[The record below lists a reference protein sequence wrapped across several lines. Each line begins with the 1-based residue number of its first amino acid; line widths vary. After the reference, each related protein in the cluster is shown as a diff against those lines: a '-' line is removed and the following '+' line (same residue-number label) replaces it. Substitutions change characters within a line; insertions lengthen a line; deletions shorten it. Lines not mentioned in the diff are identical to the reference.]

1 MPGAS
6 DASAHGPADAAQ
18 PPPAQPPDAPE
29 PALTGTLLA
38 ATPTAGRRWTD
49 LRKRLISAAVLAPLA
64 IACLWFGAQAWMS
77 LVAVAAGGLA
87 IEWVRLCG
95 RRAAAG
101 AGLGVPVAVFAAG
114 AAAVREQP
122 GAALLVLLAGAV
134 AVWVLAVRLPGPR
147 RAPRSLAAGVPYVG
161 LAAVALIWLRA
172 DPAVGRGNTLFLL
185 LVVWASDIGAY
196 AFGRLIG
203 GPLLAPAISP
213 AKTWAGAAGGLLVA
227 IVTGW
232 MVAWAAAGPPHPARL
247 ALVAG
252 GLAIAAQAG
261 DLLES
266 YVKRRFGV
274 KDSGRLIPGH
284 GGLLDRLDG
293 VLTAAPAAA
302 LLALLLGRGVNLW
315 Q

>member
-1 MPGAS
+1 MPRASGAS
-6 DASAHGPADAAQ
+6 ARGPADAARA
-18 PPPAQPPDAPE
+18 PAVPE
-29 PALTGTLLA
+29 PTLTGTLLA
-38 ATPTAGRRWTD
+38 TTPTAGRRWTD

-77 LVAVAAGGLA
+77 LIAVAAGGLA
-87 IEWVRLCG
+87 IEWVQLCG

-101 AGLGVPVAVFAAG
+101 AGLGVPLAVFAAG
-114 AAAVREQP
+114 AVAVREQP

-134 AVWVLAVRLPGPR
+134 MVWVLAVRLPGPR

-172 DPAVGRGNTLFLL
+172 DPAAGRANTLFLL

-196 AFGRLIG
+196 AAGRLIG

-227 IVTGW
+227 IATGW
-232 MVAWAAAGPPHPARL
+232 VVARAMVGPPHPARVV
-247 ALVAG
+247 LVAG
-252 GLAIAAQAG
+252 GLAVAAQAG

-293 VLTAAPAAA
+293 VLAAAPVAA